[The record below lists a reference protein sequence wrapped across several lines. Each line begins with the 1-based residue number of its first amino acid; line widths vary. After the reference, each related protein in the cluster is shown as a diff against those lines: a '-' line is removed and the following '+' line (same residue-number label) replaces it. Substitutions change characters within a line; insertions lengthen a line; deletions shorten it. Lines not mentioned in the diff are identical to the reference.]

1 VSDPSEVALL
11 RDSLTRE
18 ASNDAYAIAQQIF
31 KGPQPDVSRVSN
43 EQLDERYRQAFAT
56 DDRQYLG
63 QEATRD
69 PAQFMAAMQRLGVQM
84 PPGQQLQPDPALP
97 KSARANVPVPKPPE
111 SALQQLFPS
120 PEAVPAAPA
129 PVPSMAVPLPAPGP
143 MPTPIAPAAAPMPP
157 LPPAA

>member
-1 VSDPSEVALL
+1 MSDPSEVALL

-43 EQLDERYRQAFAT
+43 EQLDQRYRQAFAT

-84 PPGQQLQPDPALP
+84 PPGQELSPEPALP
-97 KSARANVPVPKPPE
+97 KTAKANVPVPKPPE

-120 PEAVPAAPA
+120 PEAVPQSA
-129 PVPSMAVPLPAPGP
+129 PVPSMPVPLPAPGA
-143 MPTPIAPAAAPMPP
+143 MPTALAPAAAPAPP

>member
-43 EQLDERYRQAFAT
+43 EQLDERYRQAFAS

-84 PPGQQLQPDPALP
+84 PAGQELQPEPALP
-97 KSARANVPVPKPPE
+97 KTAKANVPVPKPPE
-111 SALQQLFPS
+111 SALPQLFPS
-120 PEAVPAAPA
+120 PEAVPSMA
-129 PVPSMAVPLPAPGP
+129 PVPSMPVPLPAPGA
-143 MPTPIAPAAAPMPP
+143 MPTPLAPAAAPAPP

>member
-1 VSDPSEVALL
+1 MSDPSEVALL

-43 EQLDERYRQAFAT
+43 EQLDERYRQAFMS

-63 QEATRD
+63 LEATRD

-84 PPGQQLQPDPALP
+84 PPGQELQPDPALP
-97 KSARANVPVPKPPE
+97 KTAKANVPVPKPPE
-111 SALQQLFPS
+111 SAVQQLFPS
-120 PEAVPAAPA
+120 PEAVPQAA

-143 MPTPIAPAAAPMPP
+143 MPTPMAPAAAPAPP